1 MKEARRKKKDSLFL
15 ALARQLQNS
24 KFFFRTSRIHRFLWA
39 FVCFGVYLFVTSA
52 VGLVFADLR
61 DPRRR
66 RGVSA
71 HRHMLIVAVLFQLA
85 VALALFCLETK
96 QGGDTRLAGLD
107 ITGAEAKL
115 ARAVR
120 KHTPLAR
127 GVALAIFAVEIADR
141 VLATALFNAEEIVHA
156 GDGEEEEEEDE
167 ATRAAPRS
175 SRKKRPGRRSL
186 RVWGIGGRD
195 DDGADDEE
203 AEERGGSLRL
213 GRSRRASRTARGGE
227 FEFETEKN
235 PLGEPLLDRAGDEPS
250 GVEVLEPFGDGAF
263 SDAESESAVWARRMR
278 SKYNLDVTRL
288 AYDPERLA
296 RRAEPGRA
304 GEVGG
309 KCVVM

>member
-1 MKEARRKKKDSLFL
+1 
-15 ALARQLQNS
+15 
-24 KFFFRTSRIHRFLWA
+24 
-39 FVCFGVYLFVTSA
+39 VCFGVYLFVTSA
-52 VGLVFADLR
+52 VGLVGADLR

-71 HRHMLIVAVLFQLA
+71 HRHMLFVAVLFQLA
-85 VALALFCLETK
+85 VALALFLLPT
-96 QGGDTRLAGLD
+96 GAVSRNTLADLD

-115 ARAVR
+115 ARMYK

-127 GVALAIFAVEIADR
+127 GVALAIFAVEIANL
-141 VLATALFNAEEIVHA
+141 VLSTALFNAEETVRA

-167 ATRAAPRS
+167 ATRAFPRS
-175 SRKKRPGRRSL
+175 SRNKRAGRRSL

-213 GRSRRASRTARGGE
+213 GRLRRASRTARGGE
-227 FEFETEKN
+227 FECETEKN

-250 GVEVLEPFGDGAF
+250 GVAGEPRGDGAF

>member
-1 MKEARRKKKDSLFL
+1 MQEARRKKKDSLFL

-127 GVALAIFAVEIADR
+127 GVALAIFAVEIANL

-288 AYDPERLA
+288 AYDPERAALRPEPVADRA
-296 RRAEPGRA
+296 R
-304 GEVGG
+304 G

>member
-1 MKEARRKKKDSLFL
+1 MKEARRKKKIRFFWPSRDFTKL
-15 ALARQLQNS
+15 
-24 KFFFRTSRIHRFLWA
+24 KIFFRTSRIHRFLWA
-39 FVCFGVYLFVTSA
+39 SVCFGVYLFVTSA
-52 VGLVFADLR
+52 VGLVSADLR

-71 HRHMLIVAVLFQLA
+71 HRHMLFVAVLFQLA
-85 VALALFCLETK
+85 VALALFCLETR
-96 QGGDTRLAGLD
+96 GGDTRLADLD

-115 ARAVR
+115 ARMYK

-127 GVALAIFAVEIADR
+127 GVALAIFAVEIANL
-141 VLATALFNAEEIVHA
+141 VLATALFNAEETVRA

-167 ATRAAPRS
+167 ATRAFPRS
-175 SRKKRPGRRSL
+175 SRNKRAGRRSL

-203 AEERGGSLRL
+203 AEERGGSLSL
-213 GRSRRASRTARGGE
+213 GRLRRASRTARGGE
-227 FEFETEKN
+227 FECETEKN

-250 GVEVLEPFGDGAF
+250 GVAGEPRGDGAF

>member
-1 MKEARRKKKDSLFL
+1 
-15 ALARQLQNS
+15 
-24 KFFFRTSRIHRFLWA
+24 
-39 FVCFGVYLFVTSA
+39 
-52 VGLVFADLR
+52 
-61 DPRRR
+61 
-66 RGVSA
+66 
-71 HRHMLIVAVLFQLA
+71 MLIVAVLFQLA

-127 GVALAIFAVEIADR
+127 GVALAIFAVEIANL
-141 VLATALFNAEEIVHA
+141 VLATALFNAEEIVRA
-156 GDGEEEEEEDE
+156 GDGEEEEEDE
-167 ATRAAPRS
+167 ATRAFPRS

-195 DDGADDEE
+195 DTGADDEE

-213 GRSRRASRTARGGE
+213 GRLRRASLPARGGE
-227 FEFETEKN
+227 CEFETEKN
-235 PLGEPLLDRAGDEPS
+235 PLGAPLLDRAGDEPS
-250 GVEVLEPFGDGAF
+250 GVAGEPFGDGAF

>member
-1 MKEARRKKKDSLFL
+1 M
-15 ALARQLQNS
+15 
-24 KFFFRTSRIHRFLWA
+24 
-39 FVCFGVYLFVTSA
+39 CFGVYLFVTSA

-85 VALALFCLETK
+85 VALALFLLPTGA
-96 QGGDTRLAGLD
+96 QGKGDTLADLD

-127 GVALAIFAVEIADR
+127 GVALAIFAVEIANL
-141 VLATALFNAEEIVHA
+141 VLATALFNAEEIVRA
-156 GDGEEEEEEDE
+156 GDGEEEEEDE
-167 ATRAAPRS
+167 ATRAFPRS

>member
-1 MKEARRKKKDSLFL
+1 MKEARRKKKIRFFWPSRDFTKL
-15 ALARQLQNS
+15 

-96 QGGDTRLAGLD
+96 QGGDNRLAGLD

-127 GVALAIFAVEIADR
+127 GVALFIFAVEIANL
-141 VLATALFNAEEIVHA
+141 VLATALFNAEEIVRA
-156 GDGEEEEEEDE
+156 GDGEEEEEDE
-167 ATRAAPRS
+167 ATRAFPRS

-213 GRSRRASRTARGGE
+213 GRLRRASRTARGGE
-227 FEFETEKN
+227 CEFETEKN
-235 PLGEPLLDRAGDEPS
+235 PLGAPLLDRAGDEPS

-263 SDAESESAVWARRMR
+263 SDAESESAVWARRML

>member
-1 MKEARRKKKDSLFL
+1 M
-15 ALARQLQNS
+15 
-24 KFFFRTSRIHRFLWA
+24 
-39 FVCFGVYLFVTSA
+39 CFGVYLFVTSA
-52 VGLVFADLR
+52 VGLVGADLR

-71 HRHMLIVAVLFQLA
+71 HRHMLFVAVLFQLA
-85 VALALFCLETK
+85 VALALFLLPT
-96 QGGDTRLAGLD
+96 GAVSRNTLADLD

-127 GVALAIFAVEIADR
+127 GVALSIFAVEIANL
-141 VLATALFNAEEIVHA
+141 VLATALFNAEEIVRA

-175 SRKKRPGRRSL
+175 SRNKRAGRRSL

-203 AEERGGSLRL
+203 AERGGSLRL
-213 GRSRRASRTARGGE
+213 GRLRRVSLPARGGE
-227 FEFETEKN
+227 CEFETEKN
-235 PLGEPLLDRAGDEPS
+235 PLGAPLLDRAGDEPS
-250 GVEVLEPFGDGAF
+250 GVAGEPFGDGAF